1 MRISRDE
8 MLVRIAEVVRE
19 RSTCGRKQVGAVLA
33 VDGRPVS
40 IGYAGAPSGLPHCSE
55 TCDLSQPC
63 TRTVHAEMNCLVFAA
78 RHGIKVE
85 GSTVYCT
92 LEPCLKC
99 SQAMLNAGVAR
110 VVFTEAYRDHA
121 GVELLRSV
129 GIEVMQ
135 WIR

>member
-8 MLVRIAEVVRE
+8 MLIRIAEVVRE

-55 TCDLSQPC
+55 ACDLTQPC
-63 TRTVHAEMNCLVFAA
+63 LRTVHAEVNALVFAA
-78 RHGIKVE
+78 RHGIKTD
-85 GSTVYCT
+85 GATMYCT

-99 SQAMLNAGVAR
+99 SQAMINAGIVR
-110 VVFTEAYRDHA
+110 VIYLESYREHL
-121 GVELLRSV
+121 GIGLLKECNL
-129 GIEVMQ
+129 EVIL
-135 WIR
+135 WTR